1 MQKQSKKLP
10 EVTETLTYKS
20 IKEVPNALKKI
31 LENEDKI
38 IELAGK
44 IKIIDPAKIYFTG
57 SGSSFNAAEY
67 GEALFQQFM
76 KIPATAKTS
85 LDYVYHTEL
94 IGLDTLTIII
104 SVSGKGEA
112 TDIARKAKDRGSY
125 VIAIT
130 NAPLESELVR
140 ISDNYFL
147 IPHEKTK
154 GVVNTTEYV
163 AQLFSVALLV
173 KHLSDDDSKNFGE
186 FSSEIYG
193 LPDKISESF
202 DTEPGIREIAEKE
215 KNREVFVFSGKGPSR
230 IVANQTALKLR
241 ETAWTIKHAE
251 SIQIDE
257 IPHGRLFCL
266 GDEKTVFILMLS
278 GDVAKNKV
286 DAVSRLISKT
296 GAHIIAICSDTY
308 KFKEQVNLPK
318 THEYLFPILAQPI
331 AYIWVCYMN
340 RLRNLNIDEPRS
352 IETIDS
358 FLKEREDKK
367 IAAAVNPLFYEK
379 L

>member
-1 MQKQSKKLP
+1 MQKQNKKLP

-20 IKEVPNALKKI
+20 VKEAPGALKKI
-31 LENEDKI
+31 LENENQI
-38 IELAGK
+38 AELAGK
-44 IKIIDPAKIYFTG
+44 IKILAPAKIYFTG

-76 KIPATAKTS
+76 KIPATAKTA

-94 IGLDTLTIII
+94 IDLDTLTIII

-112 TDIARKAKDRGSY
+112 ADIARKAKDRGSY

-130 NAPLESELVR
+130 NAPEDSELVR
-140 ISDNYFL
+140 IADNCFL

-154 GVVNTTEYV
+154 GIVNTTEYV
-163 AQLFSVALLV
+163 SQLFSVALLV
-173 KHLSDDDSKNFGE
+173 KNLSDNDSKNFEE
-186 FSSEIYG
+186 FTSEIYG
-193 LPDKISESF
+193 LPDKIIESF
-202 DTEPGIREIAEKE
+202 DSEPAIREIAEKE

-230 IVANQTALKLR
+230 IVANQTSLKLR
-241 ETAWTIKHAE
+241 ETAWTIKHSE

-278 GDVAKNKV
+278 GDIAKNRV
-286 DAVSRLISKT
+286 DAVAGLISKT
-296 GAHIIAICSDTY
+296 GAHIIAVCSDTY
-308 KFKEQVNLPK
+308 AFDEQINLPK
-318 THEYLFPILAQPI
+318 THEYLFPVLAQPI
-331 AYIWVCYMN
+331 AYVWICYMN
-340 RLRNLNIDEPRS
+340 RLRNLNIDEPKS

-367 IAAAVNPLFYEK
+367 LKSLN
-379 L
+379 